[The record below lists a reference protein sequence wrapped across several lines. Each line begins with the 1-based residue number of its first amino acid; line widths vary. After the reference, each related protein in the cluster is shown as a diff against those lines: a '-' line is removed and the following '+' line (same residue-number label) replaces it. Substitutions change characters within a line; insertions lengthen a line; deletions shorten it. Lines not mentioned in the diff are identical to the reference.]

1 MTNQIA
7 LACNPSARA
16 LSTMDALSQITLH
29 FGDEFVV
36 KYLAAPPERGDRLRH
51 GGTVWNVESVATD
64 DSGFLVTCIPADEPT
79 FRERR
84 QRQMGKRQR

>member
-1 MTNQIA
+1 ME
-7 LACNPSARA
+7 S
-16 LSTMDALSQITLH
+16 LSQITLH

-51 GGTVWNVESVATD
+51 GGAVWHVESVATD

-79 FRERR
+79 LRERR
-84 QRQMGKRQR
+84 RVQAGKRQR